1 MAKSIPDRWIPYRAC
16 GKVIEGTRIIC
27 FKVPLKKCVQENN
40 KNIKEIWDIKSLLE
54 KIPNLGG
61 VVDLTNTARYY
72 NPADLKTA
80 GVLHVKIL
88 MLGRVIP
95 PENKVKQF
103 MDTIDEFLGKS
114 RDVLVGVHCTHGL
127 NRTGY
132 MVCRY
137 MRDRLGIPAREAI
150 RRFEKA
156 RGYKIERENYIAD
169 ILGKN
174 PVAPDVGK
182 KKTIVTPIDKQTME
196 YRSPLGQYEEE
207 DYDERKTN
215 GYRNRYNKKFKTPG
229 NRYNSNESQSSSSR
243 WDMSEMSHR
252 PYSYKHDY

>member
-1 MAKSIPDRWIPYRAC
+1 MQR
-16 GKVIEGTRIIC
+16 
-27 FKVPLKKCVQENN
+27 PLKIKQSESPVANDVRRPTQE
-40 KNIKEIWDIKSLLE
+40 
-54 KIPNLGG
+54 
-61 VVDLTNTARYY
+61 A
-72 NPADLKTA
+72 
-80 GVLHVKIL
+80 L
-88 MLGRVIP
+88 MR
-95 PENKVKQF
+95 F

-114 RDVLVGVHCTHGL
+114 RVLTSREVELVEPE
-127 NRTGY
+127 
-132 MVCRY
+132 
-137 MRDRLGIPAREAI
+137 LGSLLTWKLDISQRSGQFCCATRNCGGS
-150 RRFEKA
+150 FEKA

-229 NRYNSNESQSSSSR
+229 NRSIHPAADGFLSR
-243 WDMSEMSHR
+243 EDMS
-252 PYSYKHDY
+252 